1 MKRIEYFNNVLNSS
15 LQMNGKSNISSQVD
29 YLLKS
34 LFSALEGSDKALIIG
49 AGNCSDFSLGTFT
62 EHFEKVYVTDVD
74 KSSVKQQMDKA
85 NIPNK
90 QYYKMQYEQVEY
102 TGYEEI
108 QFFTNFKQW
117 LGSVKETS
125 SIDRY
130 IGKVM
135 DETKDYQFLETESNQ
150 FDFIYVSP
158 IYTQL
163 IFQQYTNNLTSLKA
177 HGVPEHILKYAEDV
191 MLSNMTTIIDRFNDN
206 IRRLIKP
213 DGYVFVLSDI
223 LELQVGSMYYQ
234 RIKNAIG
241 SKEVIDSIYQDY
253 FNEYGYGFG
262 DYGLYN
268 LDQKMTPIRERWML
282 WEFSHTKHFLIK
294 LKIYHSKKEEK

>member
-1 MKRIEYFNNVLNSS
+1 MKRIEYFNNVLNNSQS
-15 LQMNGKSNISSQVD
+15 NNGKSNISSQVD

-34 LFSALEGSDKALIIG
+34 VFSTLEGNDKALILG

-74 KSSVKQQMDKA
+74 KSSVQRQIDQA

-90 QYYKMQYEQVEY
+90 QYYKMQLEQVEY
-102 TGYEEI
+102 TGFEEI

-117 LGSVKETS
+117 LGSVKELS

-135 DETKDYQFLETESNQ
+135 DETKDYQFLEAESNQ

-163 IFQQYTNNLTSLKA
+163 IFQQYANNLASLKA
-177 HGVPEHILKYAEDV
+177 HGVPEHILKYAEGA
-191 MLSNMTTIIDRFNDN
+191 MLSISTTIIARFNDN
-206 IRRLIKP
+206 IKRLIKP
-213 DGYVFVLSDI
+213 NGHVVVLSDI
-223 LELQVGSMYYQ
+223 LELQVGSIYYQ

-241 SKEVIDSIYQDY
+241 SKEVIDSIYKDY

-268 LDQKMTPIRERWML
+268 LDQKITPNRERWMI
-282 WEFSHTKHFLIK
+282 WEFSDTKHFLIK